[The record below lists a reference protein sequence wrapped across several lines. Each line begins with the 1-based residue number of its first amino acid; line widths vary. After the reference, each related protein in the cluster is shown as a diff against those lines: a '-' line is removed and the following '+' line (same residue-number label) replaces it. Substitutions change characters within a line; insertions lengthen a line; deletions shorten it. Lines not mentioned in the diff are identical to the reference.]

1 MSNIYHRKW
10 IDYTKETPLCFPLG
24 MKSISEFISLRI
36 FQDTKIPQTPK
47 QQFMKKFLSWEFGVF
62 LGYAPGEM
70 FVSHDLCQERME
82 LQLGGYGV
90 GYRGMCRFRCRW
102 NKFGRGGWIWV
113 SNVRCRIFLQLL
125 SLRNLCMAVKSITAL
140 MYWSNSWF
148 YIIWYVFQDGYI
160 SYSIYILFLYNMMQ
174 DIKFLNLN

>member
-1 MSNIYHRKW
+1 
-10 IDYTKETPLCFPLG
+10 

-47 QQFMKKFLSWEFGVF
+47 QQFMKELLSWEFGVF

-102 NKFGRGGWIWV
+102 NKFGRGGMD
-113 SNVRCRIFLQLL
+113 L
-125 SLRNLCMAVKSITAL
+125 SVKCS
-140 MYWSNSWF
+140 
-148 YIIWYVFQDGYI
+148 FQDI
-160 SYSIYILFLYNMMQ
+160 FST
-174 DIKFLNLN
+174 IKLEEFVHCCEIHHSTHVLIE